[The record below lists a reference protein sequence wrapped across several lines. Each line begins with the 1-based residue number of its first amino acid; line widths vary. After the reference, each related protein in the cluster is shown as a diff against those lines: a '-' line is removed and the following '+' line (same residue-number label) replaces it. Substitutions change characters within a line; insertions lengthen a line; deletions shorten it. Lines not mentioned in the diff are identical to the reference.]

1 MWTRLVLLTALTT
14 AACVPARGADP
25 GRPAPAPANILIVT
39 LDTFRADRLGR
50 GFTPALDRLAASG
63 LHFIE
68 ARTVAPLT
76 LPAHVSIMT
85 GLRPPAHGAR
95 LNGAVFAGGSP
106 TLATRLQHAGYRTG
120 AVVGAFVLDRRF
132 GLQAGFDEYD
142 DDVARDPSA
151 TDTLTAERPAAAVV
165 DRAIEM
171 LARRSSTAPW
181 LQWVH
186 LYDAHAPYSPGPEAV
201 ARAGGQA
208 YDGEIAMVDDAV
220 ARLLAAVAARPDAA
234 RTAVVVTGDHG
245 ESLGAHDEATHGM
258 LVFEPALRVP
268 LVIRAPGVA
277 AAVRPEPASVIDI
290 VPTVLAIAG
299 QPPPAVDGRN
309 LLDPPTVAASSYAES
324 EYPTVAAWAPVSAL
338 VRGPWKLV
346 RADRTQLF
354 DLAHDAAEL
363 HDVAVQEPARARE
376 LTAALAAIQRTTAP
390 ASGSAP
396 SADTAQRLRALGY
409 VASTPTPSD
418 AAPAPAMMRDWTT
431 FEAALSGSRAGR
443 AAQALPVLARIAAA
457 HPDAPVFASSYA
469 RALAT
474 TGRTRDALARF
485 RAAVARWPSDWSLFH
500 ELSAVAREAGL
511 PTEAMRAEEA
521 ALALAPHEPS
531 ALNGKGLL
539 LADAGAHA
547 EAVRAFTL
555 AVAGD
560 PTNASYE
567 ANLGNALRATGN
579 LTGAADAYQRALQ
592 RAPAL
597 SDAANGLGVVLVQ
610 QGRPADAVPWLEAAA
625 RDPRFVEAQLNLGIA
640 LQQSGHPA
648 RAREQ
653 FVAVAA
659 VTGHPRERNAARALL
674 EQMGPR

>member
-1 MWTRLVLLTALTT
+1 MWTQLVLLTALTT
-14 AACVPARGADP
+14 AACGPARGAGP
-25 GRPAPAPANILIVT
+25 GRPAPAPANILLVT

-63 LHFIE
+63 LHFSE

-85 GLRPPAHGAR
+85 GLRPPAHGTR
-95 LNGAVFAGGSP
+95 LNGAVFTGNSP
-106 TLATRLQHAGYRTG
+106 TLATRLQQAGYRTG

-142 DDVARDPSA
+142 DEVARDPAA
-151 TDTLTAERPAAAVV
+151 TDTLTAERPAAVV
-165 DRAIEM
+165 VNRAIEM
-171 LARRSSTAPW
+171 LGRRSPATPW

-186 LYDAHAPYSPGPEAV
+186 LYDAHAPYSPEPEAV
-201 ARAGGQA
+201 ARAGGQP

-234 RTAVVVTGDHG
+234 RTAIVVTGDHG

-268 LVIRAPGVA
+268 LVVRAPGIA

-299 QPPPAVDGRN
+299 QPPAVVDGRN
-309 LLDPPTVAASSYAES
+309 LLDPPAAATVSYAES
-324 EYPTVAAWAPVSAL
+324 EYPTVAAWAPASAL

-354 DLAHDAAEL
+354 DLAHDVAEL
-363 HDVAVQEPARARE
+363 HDVAAQEPARARE
-376 LTAALAAIQRTTAP
+376 LSAALAAIQRTSVP

-396 SADTAQRLRALGY
+396 AADTAQRLRALGY
-409 VASTPTPSD
+409 VA
-418 AAPAPAMMRDWTT
+418 AAPAPSGTAPRPAMMRDWST
-431 FEAALSGSRAGR
+431 FEAALSDSRAGR
-443 AAQALPVLARIAAA
+443 AAQALPELARIAAA
-457 HPDAPVFASSYA
+457 HPDAPVFASTYA

-474 TGRTRDALARF
+474 SGRTRDALARF
-485 RAAVARWPSDWSLFH
+485 RAAVARWPTDWSLFH

-511 PTEAMRAEEA
+511 AAEAMRAEEA

-547 EAVRAFTL
+547 DAARVFTM

-579 LTGAADAYQRALQ
+579 LTGAADAYRRALQ

-610 QGRPADAVPWLEAAA
+610 QGRPADAVPWLEVAA

-640 LQQSGHPA
+640 LQQSGQPA
-648 RAREQ
+648 RARQQ

-659 VTGHPRERNAARALL
+659 VPGHPRERNAARVLL